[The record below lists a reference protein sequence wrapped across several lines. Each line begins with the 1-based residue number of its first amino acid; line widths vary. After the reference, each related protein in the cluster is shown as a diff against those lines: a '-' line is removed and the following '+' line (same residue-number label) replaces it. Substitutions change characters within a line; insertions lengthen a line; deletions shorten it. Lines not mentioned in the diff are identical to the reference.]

1 MKKSNFQKLLALAL
15 TLVMVLSILPCS
27 SPVSA
32 ANATTT
38 YDFNGTDFNT
48 SLKTELL
55 GSGVSLTTSAP
66 DGYTGS
72 VMVGSGASYVGVG
85 VDFPLAIDTAKISSV
100 KVRMYVASY
109 TISGAS
115 TPQLRVISDTENTSN
130 APYSSNAFI
139 SELGG
144 AFDQWVELDITNGVK
159 NKAQKD
165 ADGYLDRFVVAYRA
179 YGAENATVY
188 FDSITFAYEDDLFI
202 SAGPSSVD
210 VFDFNGTDFLT
221 PKETNNYV
229 NNSGYFAEHVS
240 STNSVPNGYTG
251 GVYAVSSGTYCAT
264 WVNFLG
270 KLNLNKVT
278 SVRARI
284 YIRSYTLE
292 SSSSQPSFRVFGAD
306 NTYVQQKHDG
316 TYNQWFE
323 LELLDILKNS
333 AVTPNGDGSIGK
345 FLLSYRTYG
354 AEATTMY
361 FDSIIIEGTDYYNPN
376 QNFNTNVHK
385 IIEND
390 SGQAA
395 TADSWFIYFSHTA
408 SDTLPGSAWET
419 QWTNINAT
427 INNVE
432 KRLLFKNGGGNH
444 LFLEIGYADLAK
456 DTSFAKVVIK
466 AGTYSSNDSTASLV
480 LESDFTFYVYDGDVW
495 NNASTVD
502 YTVDI
507 TFEKIDTAVSQVNG
521 DKWDMYPVPVNPA
534 QTPGVDWQST
544 WANVIYIIDD
554 ISYTGQLMRA
564 HNNQGL
570 YLKIPNTQLSPA
582 ADGTIITIKAGTYK
596 ANSSDDPNIRVTEDF
611 TFYVIKGTP
620 VTEFDFDAPEFT
632 STVYNSVTQS
642 DYIITDADTV
652 TINGETYNRGDI
664 FNKIGTHSLSYNAYN
679 RQYTRTV
686 VIWRAGEVC
695 DNETID
701 ICDIVRI
708 KRYLAGQA
716 TLTESGMLGAD
727 LNNDSAI
734 TSDDVSLL
742 RRMQVL
748 LEGFLVLSPQNGVE
762 ALLPSEQVAALETA
776 YDLTASA
783 SHTLKNGTNLYHR
796 KALTLKWASAEDATE
811 YNVHVATNADFSDEF
826 VHKTNRT
833 QYTLL
838 NLLPATT
845 YYWKVSAGNIE
856 SEVFRFVTADTVR
869 TLTIDGVSN
878 SRDIGGYAAL
888 NGTTMK
894 YGMVYRTASLDA
906 ITEEGK
912 YQMRTVLGVK
922 TDLDVRTPGEGTAGT
937 GSPLGNDINY
947 LNFDAP
953 YYWPKLISND
963 YREALL
969 GEIRAFANADNYPI
983 VVHCSVGRDRTG
995 TILFLIQGL
1004 CGMTKSDIYFDYE
1017 MSFLSEIGGGVNTN
1031 VPSMMSNLD
1040 VMYDNIQAYAP
1051 NGTFAEACEA
1061 FVLSLGIT
1069 QSEINSIRS
1078 NLTM

>member
-1 MKKSNFQKLLALAL
+1 MKKKNFRKLLAFAL
-15 TLVMVLSILPCS
+15 TLCMLFSILPS
-27 SPVSA
+27 SYPVSA
-32 ANATTT
+32 ATTATT
-38 YDFNGTDFNT
+38 YDFNGVDFNT
-48 SLKTELL
+48 TLKTNNL
-55 GSGVSLTTSAP
+55 GNGASLTTSAP

-72 VMVGSGASYVGVG
+72 VIVGSGSTYVAVGVN
-85 VDFPLAIDTAKISSV
+85 FPLAIDTSKIASV

-109 TISGAS
+109 SISGSS
-115 TPQLRVISDTENTSN
+115 TPQLRVISDTESTGD

-144 AFDQWVELDITNGVK
+144 AFDQWVELDITDGVK
-159 NKAQKD
+159 NKAAKD
-165 ADGYLDRFVVAYRA
+165 SDGFLDRFVVAYRA
-179 YGAENATVY
+179 YGASDATVY
-188 FDSITFAYEDDLFI
+188 FDSITFSYEGDMFVA
-202 SAGPSSVD
+202 AGPMSVD
-210 VFDFNGTDFLT
+210 VYDFNGTDFST
-221 PKETNNYV
+221 PTKTNNYV
-229 NNSGYFAEHVS
+229 NNNAYFAK
-240 STNSVPNGYTG
+240 SVNDTSAVPTGYTD

-264 WVNFLG
+264 WVNFFG
-270 KLNLNKVT
+270 KLDLNKIT
-278 SVRARI
+278 SIRARI
-284 YIRSYTLE
+284 YIGSYTLE
-292 SSSSQPSFRVFGAD
+292 SSSSQPSFRVFGTS
-306 NTYVQQKHDG
+306 NTYVQQSHDG
-316 TYNQWFE
+316 TYDQWFE

-333 AVTPNGDGSIGK
+333 AVTKNSDGSIGT

-354 AEATTMY
+354 AVPTTIY
-361 FDSIIIEGTDYYNPN
+361 FDSIIIEGTDYYTPI
-376 QNFNTNVHK
+376 QNFNTSIDRVN
-385 IIEND
+385 END
-390 SGQAA
+390 SGQAEPG
-395 TADSWFIYFSHTA
+395 WFIYFSHTA
-408 SDTLPGSAWET
+408 SGSLPGSAWET
-419 QWTNINAT
+419 HWTNIKAT
-427 INNVE
+427 INNAE
-432 KRLLFKNGGGNH
+432 KTLLFKNGGGNH

-466 AGTYSSNDSTASLV
+466 AGTYSSNDGTASLA

-495 NNASTVD
+495 NNASSVD

-507 TFEKIDTAVSQVNG
+507 TFERIDTAVSQVNG

-544 WANVIYIIDD
+544 WANVIYIIDGV
-554 ISYTGQLMRA
+554 SYTGQLMRA

-652 TINGETYNRGDI
+652 TINGEIYNRGDI

-734 TSDDVSLL
+734 TSDDVSML

-796 KALTLKWASAEDATE
+796 KALTLKWVPAVDMPE

-826 VHKTNRT
+826 IHKTNRT

-1004 CGMTKSDIYFDYE
+1004 CGMSKSDIYFDYE

-1069 QSEINSIRS
+1069 QSEIDSIRA
-1078 NLTM
+1078 NLTA